1 MLEEDVYV
9 VQFQK
14 LEAKSLREIVE
25 SALKVVEKFAHISSV
40 KNMKTLWLL
49 SEFLHVAFMGD
60 HKFADK
66 SLESDHKRYKIYE
79 PKHINDGV
87 IN

>member
-25 SALKVVEKFAHISSV
+25 SALKVVEKFAQISSV
-40 KNMKTLWLL
+40 KNMKIL
-49 SEFLHVAFMGD
+49 
-60 HKFADK
+60 
-66 SLESDHKRYKIYE
+66 
-79 PKHINDGV
+79 
-87 IN
+87 

>member
-40 KNMKTLWLL
+40 KNMKTL
-49 SEFLHVAFMGD
+49 
-60 HKFADK
+60 
-66 SLESDHKRYKIYE
+66 
-79 PKHINDGV
+79 
-87 IN
+87 

>member
-25 SALKVVEKFAHISSV
+25 SALKVVE
-40 KNMKTLWLL
+40 KTLWLL

-79 PKHINDGV
+79 PKHVNDGV

>member
-1 MLEEDVYV
+1 MLEQDVYV

-25 SALKVVEKFAHISSV
+25 SALKVVEKFSQISSL

-49 SEFLHVAFMGD
+49 SEFLHVTFMGY

-66 SLESDHKRYKIYE
+66 SLESDHKRYEIYD